1 MTPTGPRLADAARA
15 AVPAVFAVFAL
26 AGLHFSTW
34 AARLP
39 TVRDTLGLDPGQ
51 MGMLLLV
58 IAAGSIVGLP
68 LSGAIVQRIGTAHAV
83 RSFAFVNAFGLVV
96 AAVGVSLAEVVVV
109 ALGMI
114 MFGLGTGVWDAA
126 MNIEGAAVEQ
136 ARLRSIMPALH
147 AGFSFGTILG
157 AGVAA
162 VAARMGASLL
172 VHVLCV
178 LAVSLVVVVLAV
190 RRFLP
195 RVEPEP
201 QPAVVGASSGMSSD
215 GTGDAVTAVGADPAT
230 GREPAPSGRP
240 GPTALTAWVE
250 PRTLVV
256 GLVVLAAALTE
267 GAANDWVALA
277 VVDGFDQPESVG
289 ALVFGVFV
297 TAMTGMR
304 LLGTWLLDRW
314 GRVAV
319 LRLCGALSL
328 AGLLVFGLVGPLW
341 LAVVGVVAWGAG
353 AAIGFPVGMSAAADD
368 RRYAAP
374 RVAVVSTIGYTAF
387 LAGPPLLGLIAQ
399 HVGYR
404 HALLAVAVPVVIGLL
419 AVPAVRPVP
428 AASRSSLDG

>member
-1 MTPTGPRLADAARA
+1 MSAPVRPADAARV

-39 TVRDTLGLDPGQ
+39 TVRDTLGLDPRE
-51 MGMLLLV
+51 MGLLLLV

-68 LSGAIVQRIGTAHAV
+68 LSGLIVQRIGTADAV
-83 RSFAFVNAFGLVV
+83 RWFGFLNAVGLVV
-96 AAVGVSLAEVVVV
+96 AGVGVSLASIVVV
-109 ALGMI
+109 AGGMI
-114 MFGLGTGVWDAA
+114 LFGLGTGVWDAA
-126 MNIEGAAVEQ
+126 MNVEGAAVEQ

-147 AGFSFGTILG
+147 AGFSFGTIAG
-157 AGVAA
+157 AGIAA
-162 VAARMGASLL
+162 VAARLGLSLL
-172 VHVLCV
+172 VHVLVV
-178 LAVSLVVVVLAV
+178 LAGSLVVLVLAT

-195 RVEPEP
+195 RHAEPP
-201 QPAVVGASSGMSSD
+201 PAD
-215 GTGDAVTAVGADPAT
+215 GISPAA
-230 GREPAPSGRP
+230 RPSVLR
-240 GPTALTAWVE
+240 AWLE

-267 GAANDWVALA
+267 GAANDWIALA
-277 VVDGFDQPESVG
+277 VVDGFDQVESVG

-304 LLGTWLLDRW
+304 FLGTWLLDRL

-328 AGLLVFGLVGPLW
+328 VGLLVFGLVEPLW
-341 LAVVGVVAWGAG
+341 LAVVGAVAWGAG

-368 RRYAAP
+368 RRHAP
-374 RVAVVSTIGYTAF
+374 ARVAVVSTIGYTAF

-404 HALLAVAVPVVIGLL
+404 HALLAVAVPVVVGLL
-419 AVPAVRPVP
+419 AVPSVRPLP
-428 AASRSSLDG
+428 RAGAGSSLDG